1 MEFTEYVTSI
11 QRYHAYEKGQRHLRQ
26 KRRHEYLAS
35 LQEEPD
41 FSNRAALHYDALAPA
56 IATRSEVEQ
65 RFGDFVRKT
74 GRFWGEVC
82 DQSVEQQFRYEQSL
96 VDQATR
102 RQEYLDNVKN
112 REDHE
117 FQVVCQSD
125 LRRWQMVREE
135 FLKYEEKLKNETV
148 AECRDSVLHS
158 VEQCIELMNDYCIDR
173 AKDSLLAHFSLRRVT
188 QEAML
193 SKSSKSSEDE
203 AFHYIF
209 GRDAYSITGIPFKQ
223 LLEFAFEH
231 SDLDKRATY
240 DFDACSIPV
249 IVVEGAKLSGKTLL
263 ANALEKKLKM
273 QRFSDRSLIEA
284 ALLRA
289 SPQCKPVP
297 PSAEKTD
304 TQEASGEKDKNSS
317 GSDRIANRKG
327 SGLISSQGKIVE
339 VGEDRDQQSSDVSG
353 LPGFSSEANSRHL
366 SHTNVH
372 RGATLTGKNSPTLVS
387 EPIDDVTAMQTESET
402 TKDRHSSL
410 TGRRSLSGEDA
421 ENQGRRPSRM
431 TARKSLRRTGAASDT
446 LQDGIS
452 GNLMNNG
459 INSSKSR
466 STSRSN
472 SVPVIGLKAGHNGA
486 DAFPQDE
493 VAGSLELQE
502 QEKTTAPPL
511 FSSSGSTL
519 SVPQNWSS
527 QWEKLGNSIRD
538 ALYRGEA
545 IDQSVTA
552 QLLRLQLKD
561 LKAAEDCRGAIF
573 EGVLNRVA
581 EIPQLLHSLVPQ
593 RTNEYTEICRLWCHG
608 LQEHLR
614 KCERNE
620 LEEAEEAP
628 LSPTQVL
635 PFLENEDAPQPR
647 SQNPRQRRSRSR
659 RASSAV
665 QKVVESPPPGIPSI
679 LAIPRVELEE
689 PAKREAR
696 AKVGKRGVDLSQLPP
711 PTLPV
716 VEDITTMVATEE
728 DFIKTSLEQLQQY
741 TGLFSCILHVS
752 CSPEEIFKRYAGL
765 RLDRETSE
773 QYHLL
778 YHPPP
783 NERMPYLVGC
793 DRTLRF
799 SSELY
804 NVIFRQG
811 EEWKKISEWVMR
823 HPSLRHRVHELKGDQ
838 SVENLTTLAC
848 GAVEQALD
856 AFRVGKELYDS
867 MIASQKRLELLKRRE
882 KEQVAAREEERQRLA
897 ALYIEKGVSLP
908 PELEPETK
916 SGYWCTTPDGVLG
929 MILETLKVFHGTYG
943 QTYDAAWKEFSA
955 LSCMIMEYRRYARSQ
970 LTKLWRQPDDKQGM
984 VDRFLKQFNTV
995 PQPLRSKTAC
1005 KEELHL
1011 CADEL
1016 KVHLFSSVEA
1026 KKKDGGVLIDHVV
1039 RHDAYLDG
1047 WEASVCNVGA
1057 LLMQQ
1062 EVERFTLVM
1071 NLVILYFSAS
1081 QEEPVMFEEVD
1092 TDVNLIR
1099 TFEAA
1104 TGDLAANAGG
1114 AGRNKAEKKS
1124 AGGSGRKG
1132 HSRPNEESGGDSSI
1146 LEALFET
1153 SQRLCN
1159 GINTLYDKFKQKV
1172 LSDAS
1177 GRGQKKVT
1185 LRSLKLSSITACC
1198 VPFLESEQ
1206 AAALERINCVKRFV
1220 ADLSRQGDTYMQS
1233 IKTEMMSDAKFML
1246 QRQASAVNSVI
1257 YHIRCAIE
1265 SEDEAP
1271 LMHLGCGTF
1280 AVVPETKKRA
1290 DLLNCGQENPQSFVH
1305 PLVSQAHSERPP
1317 SFLTDVPLY
1326 ALPSAYANVR
1336 IHATLCAG
1344 RLLDILARFQCTAP
1358 QYQLCRDS
1366 FATIIESKDYEGYAK
1381 VGQRFLDVG
1390 DVFELFDPFDT
1401 GIIDWRE
1408 FIMHL
1413 LFWCSNPERRTT
1425 LTSLQ
1430 RPAGTSSI
1438 PSSSLTSP
1446 TARSSLFIPEAS
1458 VDELLAM
1465 KKYLFSCGKKGV
1477 TEDQFRECPFP
1488 FDAHLQADRRAV
1500 YIQALWLTFAN
1511 LTTELLDPFVLICFF
1526 CIDLQP
1532 IRGAQK
1538 AFLVLSDFG
1547 RGTKISRPALERILH
1562 IRSTNHRAVALIDPF
1577 SKINLSLLFGPKV
1590 TAISFKEMSSCAIGR
1605 YMLNQFEFMKRRVFV
1620 YSV

>member
-1 MEFTEYVTSI
+1 MEFTEYVTAI
-11 QRYHAYEKGQRHLRQ
+11 QRYRAYERGQRHLRQ

-35 LQEEPD
+35 LQEELD
-41 FSNRAALHYDALAPA
+41 FSNRAALHYDSLAPA
-56 IATRSEVEQ
+56 IGTRSEVEQ
-65 RFGDFVRKT
+65 SFADFVRKT
-74 GRFWGEVC
+74 GGFWGEVC
-82 DQSVEQQFRYEQSL
+82 NQSVEQQFRYEQSL

-102 RQEYLDNVKN
+102 RREYLDNVKN
-112 REDHE
+112 REDYE

-125 LRRWQMVREE
+125 LRRWQMVRDE
-135 FLKYEEKLKNETV
+135 FLKYEEKIKNETV

-158 VEQCIELMNDYCIDR
+158 AEKCIELMNDYCIDR

-188 QEAML
+188 QGAML
-193 SKSSKSSEDE
+193 SKSPDSHQE
-203 AFHYIF
+203 AFRYIF
-209 GRDAYSITGIPFKQ
+209 GRDAYGITGIPFKQ
-223 LLEFAFEH
+223 LLQFAFEH

-240 DFDACSIPV
+240 NFDACSIPI

-263 ANALEKKLKM
+263 ANALAKKYRLY
-273 QRFSDRSLIEA
+273 RFSDRSLIEA

-289 SPQCKPVP
+289 SPHSKPALL
-297 PSAEKTD
+297 SEEKID
-304 TQEASGEKDKNSS
+304 TQEVSDAKEKTSS
-317 GSDRIANRKG
+317 GTDRIANRKG
-327 SGLISSQGKIVE
+327 NELNNDQGKGGE
-339 VGEDRDQQSSDVSG
+339 VGEAKDQPSAGGSG
-353 LPGFSSEANSRHL
+353 LPAFSSEANSRHL

-372 RGATLTGKNSPTLVS
+372 GGAPLAGKNSPTVAGDPS
-387 EPIDDVTAMQTESET
+387 ADFTAMQMESEI
-402 TKDRHSSL
+402 TKDHHSSQ
-410 TGRRSLSGEDA
+410 TVPRSLPVEEA
-421 ENQGRRPSRM
+421 ENRSHRPSQM
-431 TARKSLRRTGAASDT
+431 SARKSLRRAGAASDA
-446 LQDGIS
+446 LQDGNS
-452 GNLMNNG
+452 GNLMSHG
-459 INSSKSR
+459 SSR
-466 STSRSN
+466 SRSN
-472 SVPVIGLKAGHNGA
+472 SASAVGLKAGHNGA
-486 DAFPQDE
+486 DIVSQDE
-493 VAGSLELQE
+493 VPGNLEQHEEEL
-502 QEKTTAPPL
+502 TTAAPL
-511 FSSSGSTL
+511 HSSSCSTL
-519 SVPQNWSS
+519 LSLPQSRS
-527 QWEKLGNSIRD
+527 PEWEVLGNSIRD

-552 QLLRLQLKD
+552 QLLRLQLKE
-561 LKAAEDCRGAIF
+561 LKGGEDCRGVIF

-593 RTNEYTEICRLWCHG
+593 RTNEYTEMCRLWCNG

-620 LEEAEEAP
+620 IEEAEGGAVMT
-628 LSPTQVL
+628 PTQVP
-635 PFLENEDAPQPR
+635 PFLEYEDLPQPR
-647 SQNPRQRRSRSR
+647 SQNTRQRRSKSR
-659 RASSAV
+659 RASSAI
-665 QKVVESPPPGIPSI
+665 QKIVEPPPPGIPYI

-716 VEDITTMVATEE
+716 VEDITTNVENEE
-728 DFIKTSLEQLQQY
+728 AFIKTSLEQLEQY
-741 TGLFSCILHVS
+741 TGLFSCMLHIN

-773 QYHLL
+773 QYHLV

-804 NVIFRQG
+804 NVIFRQE
-811 EEWKKISEWVMR
+811 EEWKKILEWVMR
-823 HPSLRHRVHELKGDQ
+823 HPSLRHRVHDLIGVQ
-838 SVENLTTLAC
+838 SLENIETLAC
-848 GAVEQALD
+848 AAVEQSLD
-856 AFRVGKELYDS
+856 AFRVGKELYDL
-867 MIASQKRLELLKRRE
+867 MIASQKRLDHLKRR
-882 KEQVAAREEERQRLA
+882 KSEQVAAREAERQRLA
-897 ALYIEKGVSLP
+897 GLYMEKGVSLP

-916 SGYWCTTPDGVLG
+916 SGNWCTTPDGVLG
-929 MILETLKVFHGTYG
+929 MILEALKVFHGTYG
-943 QTYDAAWKEFSA
+943 QTYDCAWKEFSS
-955 LSCMIMEYRRYARSQ
+955 LSCMILEYRRYARSQ
-970 LTKLWRQPDDKQGM
+970 LTKLWRQPDDKQGL

-995 PQPLRSKTAC
+995 PQHLRSKTPC

-1026 KKKDGGVLIDHVV
+1026 KKKEGAVLIDHVV

-1092 TDVNLIR
+1092 TDINLIR

-1104 TGDLAANAGG
+1104 TGDLAANAGS

-1132 HSRPNEESGGDSSI
+1132 HGRPSEESGGDSSI
-1146 LEALFET
+1146 LEAFFET

-1185 LRSLKLSSITACC
+1185 LRSLKLSSIAACC

-1206 AAALERINCVKRFV
+1206 SAALERINCVKRFL
-1220 ADLSRQGDTYMQS
+1220 ADLSRQGDAYMQS
-1233 IKTEMMSDAKFML
+1233 IKAEMVSDAKFML

-1271 LMHLGCGTF
+1271 SMHLGCGTF
-1280 AVVPETKKRA
+1280 AVVPEKKPRET
-1290 DLLNCGQENPQSFVH
+1290 LLCYGQDNPQNFAN
-1305 PLVSQAHSERPP
+1305 PLVSQARSERPP

-1326 ALPSAYANVR
+1326 ALPSAYANVP
-1336 IHATLCAG
+1336 IHETLCAG

-1381 VGQRFLDVG
+1381 EGQRFLDVG
-1390 DVFELFDPFDT
+1390 DAFKLFDPFEI

-1413 LFWCSNPERRTT
+1413 LFWCSNPERRAT
-1425 LTSLQ
+1425 LASIQ
-1430 RPAGTSSI
+1430 HPVGTSTI
-1438 PSSSLTSP
+1438 PNSTLTSP
-1446 TARSSLFIPEAS
+1446 TASSSLFIPEAS

-1477 TEDQFRECPFP
+1477 TEDQFQECPFP

-1500 YIQALWLTFAN
+1500 YVQALWLTFAN
-1511 LTTELLDPFVLICFF
+1511 LTTKLLDPFVLICFF

-1538 AFLVLSDFG
+1538 AFLVLSDFS

-1605 YMLNQFEFMKRRVFV
+1605 YMLNQFEFMKRRLFV